1 MEFELTRVSAS
12 AFVVPLLVVVFCLTI
27 AGLFGWIAWYSSRS
41 AVSVQDG
48 ALVLRVP
55 IYGRSIP
62 VERID
67 LERAAIVSLDRSF
80 PRRPTSRTNGLGIP
94 GYSVGWF
101 RLADG
106 SKALL
111 AVTSRDRV
119 VELPTNEG
127 FSVLVSPA
135 DPEGFLA
142 RLRAAAGQ

>member
-1 MEFELTRVSAS
+1 MEFELTRASAS
-12 AFVVPLLVVVFCLTI
+12 ALVVPLLVVVFCLAI

-41 AVSVQDG
+41 TLMVQDG

-55 IYGRSIP
+55 MYGRSIP

-67 LERAAIVSLDRSF
+67 IERAAVVSLDRTS
-80 PRRPTSRTNGLGIP
+80 PRRPTSRTNGVGIP

-111 AVTSRDRV
+111 AVTDRDRV
-119 VELPTNEG
+119 VDLPTSDG
-127 FSVLVSPA
+127 YSVLVSVA
-135 DPEGFLA
+135 DPDGFLD
-142 RLRAAAGQ
+142 RMRAEHGR